1 MRPWRVTVV
10 DGHYHRYAGFAV
22 ALASTA
28 DEARNVVTD
37 YLKNDTAY
45 AKPYEVSEVTP
56 HEHPSPHVLFF
67 NWGEW
72 DEWPLPHDRP
82 DPA

>member
-1 MRPWRVTVV
+1 MKPWRVTVV
-10 DGHYHRYAGFAV
+10 DGHFRRYAGFAE

-28 DEARNVVTD
+28 DEARVVVTD

-45 AKPYEVSEVTP
+45 SKPYEVSEVTP
-56 HEHPSPHVLFF
+56 HEHPTPHVLFLD
-67 NWGEW
+67 WGEW
-72 DEWPLPHDRP
+72 DEWPLPRDTP